1 MVSSPFPYL
10 FTPCTIGPMTVRNR
24 IVVPGHAALFMPP
37 DGLPTERM
45 LH

>member
-1 MVSSPFPYL
+1 
-10 FTPCTIGPMTVRNR
+10 MTVRNR